1 MTKIDRLWDAENNLM
16 AASKLVKALLGSKE
30 MHPGDL
36 SWWDIGGQPS
46 VLDRVW
52 LAHLKG

>member
-1 MTKIDRLWDAENNLM
+1 MQEKQVSENNLM